1 MRLWDCLPEVKDET
15 VALFARSEDDIVGVC
30 QKCKMRLWDCLPE
43 VQDEMVGLFARSE
56 R

>member
-15 VALFARSEDDIVGVC
+15 GGL
-30 QKCKMRLWDCLPE
+30 LPE
-43 VQDEMVGLFARSE
+43 VKDEIVGLFARSE